1 MAQSG
6 NIRRKSR
13 ENLREGNVSNP
24 VNTYAEGLMA
34 IPDTVIDYASSAT
47 PQSLLSDAGD
57 FAKSNVTGMIDAAK
71 EDTLGFVLDM
81 MPITGEIRAFM
92 EAEELREQAEKARQD
107 GNTEEAETLAQ
118 LATVTMSGALPLL
131 GIFRR
136 ATKMGMRPTYTVKDD
151 GVYLT
156 VKADQGSDSGSGA
169 SGSELPRGDDGSATP
184 FTEEELQEVLN
195 DPDLNFAL
203 QLADQ
208 ESIKRTG
215 QPYDVTLTQNMPES
229 NIIKQSAIGQTFL
242 IATKGDPRYGEI
254 VFEEYKRKFPEIVE
268 ESGATN
274 YDEFVQAAYGQLGKE
289 VNEQFDE
296 LSATGLQ
303 TTYHQGDLN
312 YADSDAMRMDLLGN
326 RNLNVYRGGD
336 RHDFLNEVD
345 PITGLNTNEKFR
357 AVHDAIGHGAEKT
370 TFGPIGEEK
379 AFGIHSQTF
388 SPLARFALASETR
401 GQNSVVNYTPL
412 NAKVF
417 EKINRLNEERRNASP
432 DRQAE
437 IDAEKAEIYETEFQ
451 YAPQNAVLM
460 PPDYTDPMYRNPYGQ
475 SGLLDD
481 IRPLITP
488 EKGTSFSTPAV
499 HMSKRGTIGKEV
511 GETYQTDPSAYGS
524 GHRGDDYNR
533 MEPNSNIRPRTY
545 FYLGNPSEVKGET
558 VGNIGQRP
566 YRYGATLENMYDLN
580 EDPMGFTPLVRS
592 TKNLPS
598 YVNRRNIQEQLIKDY
613 GYTGYEGG
621 LLEGQRAGLV
631 FYPQPVSLLE
641 IKK

>member
-6 NIRRKSR
+6 NIRRTAR
-13 ENLREGNVSNP
+13 QNLREGNVSNP

-34 IPDTVIDYASSAT
+34 IPSTVIDYASSAT

-57 FAKSNVTGMIDAAK
+57 FAEANVTGMIDAAK

-92 EAEELREQAEKARQD
+92 EAEELREKAEQARQD
-107 GNTEEAETLAQ
+107 GNTEEADTLAQ

-131 GIFRR
+131 GVFRR
-136 ATKMGMRPTYTVKDD
+136 ATKMGMRPEYTVKDD

-156 VKADQGSDSGSGA
+156 VKAKQGSDARSGA
-169 SGSELPRGDDGSATP
+169 DGDEPRGSDDGGSTP
-184 FTEEELQEVLN
+184 FTEEELREVLA

-215 QPYDVTLTQNMPES
+215 QPYDVALTQNMPES

-242 IATKGDPRYGEI
+242 LATKGDPRYGEV
-254 VFEEYKRKFPEIVE
+254 VFDMYKKQFPEIVE
-268 ESGATN
+268 ESGAKN
-274 YDEFVQAAYGQLGKE
+274 YEEFVAAAYGQLGRE
-289 VNEQFDE
+289 VGEQFDE
-296 LSATGLQ
+296 LSAAGLQ

-312 YADSDAMRMDLLGN
+312 YPSSDAMRMDLFGN

-345 PITGLNTNEKFR
+345 PVTRLNTNEKFR
-357 AVHDAIGHGAEKT
+357 AVHDAISHGAEPNQ
-370 TFGPIGEEK
+370 FGARGEER
-379 AFGIHSQTF
+379 AFGVHSQTF

-401 GQNSVVNYTPL
+401 GQNSAVNYTPM
-412 NAKVF
+412 NAKVT
-417 EKINRLNEERRNASP
+417 EKIDRLNAERRNASP
-432 DRQAE
+432 ERQAE

-451 YAPQNAVLM
+451 YAPQNAVLL
-460 PPDYTDPMYRNPYGQ
+460 PPEYTDPMYSNPYGQ

-488 EKGTSFSTPAV
+488 DEGTSFSTSAV

-511 GETYQTDPSAYGS
+511 GQTYETDPNAYGS
-524 GHRGDDYNR
+524 GHRGEEYNR
-533 MEPNSNIRPRTY
+533 MEPNSDIRPRTY
-545 FYLGNPSEVKGET
+545 FYLGEPSGVKGEK

-566 YRYGATLENMYDLN
+566 YRYGTTLDNMYDVN

-621 LLEGQRAGLV
+621 LLEGQRSGLV

>member
-1 MAQSG
+1 
-6 NIRRKSR
+6 
-13 ENLREGNVSNP
+13 
-24 VNTYAEGLMA
+24 
-34 IPDTVIDYASSAT
+34 
-47 PQSLLSDAGD
+47 
-57 FAKSNVTGMIDAAK
+57 
-71 EDTLGFVLDM
+71 
-81 MPITGEIRAFM
+81 
-92 EAEELREQAEKARQD
+92 
-107 GNTEEAETLAQ
+107 
-118 LATVTMSGALPLL
+118 
-131 GIFRR
+131 
-136 ATKMGMRPTYTVKDD
+136 
-151 GVYLT
+151 
-156 VKADQGSDSGSGA
+156 
-169 SGSELPRGDDGSATP
+169 
-184 FTEEELQEVLN
+184 
-195 DPDLNFAL
+195 
-203 QLADQ
+203 
-208 ESIKRTG
+208 
-215 QPYDVTLTQNMPES
+215 
-229 NIIKQSAIGQTFL
+229 
-242 IATKGDPRYGEI
+242 
-254 VFEEYKRKFPEIVE
+254 
-268 ESGATN
+268 
-274 YDEFVQAAYGQLGKE
+274 
-289 VNEQFDE
+289 
-296 LSATGLQ
+296 
-303 TTYHQGDLN
+303 
-312 YADSDAMRMDLLGN
+312 MDLLGN
-326 RNLNVYRGGD
+326 RNLNGYRGGD

-357 AVHDAIGHGAEKT
+357 AVHDAIGHGAERT
-370 TFGPIGEEK
+370 QFGPIGEEK
-379 AFGIHSQTF
+379 AFGVHSQTF

-451 YAPQNAVLM
+451 YAPQNAVLL

-475 SGLLDD
+475 SGLFDD

-533 MEPNSNIRPRTY
+533 MEPNSDIRPRTY